1 MRIRLSIFISAF
13 LQLLASGLYAQPA
26 IPRLAQVDVLHYRF
40 ELELSDKTDEIN
52 GKATIHIRLLQ
63 ALDSFAIDLVKP
75 AAPKGK
81 GMSVSIVAEAG
92 QKAAFRHEANSLWL
106 YPAPPLA
113 AGEERVYE
121 IRYTGIPADGL
132 IIDKNKHGD
141 RTFFGDNWPNRAHHW
156 IPCIDHPS
164 DKASVE
170 FIITAPDHYQ
180 VVANGLQIEKTN
192 LDDERTLTHWREEAP
207 LPTKVMVFGA
217 ARFGVQYAGQTH
229 GIPVSSWVYRQDRKA
244 GFYDYQQAVEVLE
257 FFIENIGPYPYKKL
271 ANVQSKTRYG
281 GMENA
286 SNIFYFEGSVS
297 GQREHEDFIAHEIAH
312 QWFGNSAS
320 EQNWHHIW
328 LSEGFATYGTNLY
341 IEHKYGRDKMVERLQ
356 KERELVLGFYRRR
369 AAPIV
374 DTSVTDW
381 NQLLNPNSY
390 QKGGWVLH
398 MLRRQLGDD
407 AFWEGLRQYYRIFEG
422 RNALT
427 EDFQRVMELVSGQD
441 LSAFFQQWLYQAG
454 QPQLSV
460 EWSYENGKLDL
471 AISQLQEG
479 IPFVFPLELEAR
491 GAIGQSQRWAIE
503 LSGSSLQTSLACP
516 FPPQE
521 LTLDP
526 DTWLL
531 FSGSAIRSKSN

>member
-1 MRIRLSIFISAF
+1 MPIRLSIFISAF

-40 ELELSDKTDEIN
+40 ELELSDKTDEIK

-92 QKAAFRHEANSLWL
+92 QKAAFRHEANMLWL
-106 YPAPPLA
+106 YPASPLA

-121 IRYTGIPADGL
+121 IRYAGIPADGL
-132 IIDKNKHGD
+132 IIDKNIHGD

-180 VVANGLQIEKTN
+180 VVANGIQIEKTN
-192 LDDERTLTHWREEAP
+192 LDDETTRTHWREEAS

-244 GFYDYQQAVEVLE
+244 GFHDYQQAVEVLE

-286 SNIFYFEGSVS
+286 SNIFYFEESVS
-297 GQREHEDFIAHEIAH
+297 GQREHEDLIAHEIAH

-341 IEHKYGRDKMVERLQ
+341 IEHKYGRDKMVERLK
-356 KERELVLGFYRRR
+356 KEREQVLGFYRRR

-374 DTSVTDW
+374 DTTVTDW

-398 MLRRQLGDD
+398 MLRRKVGDD
-407 AFWEGLRQYYRIFEG
+407 AFWQGLRQYYRIFEG

-427 EDFQRVMELVSGQD
+427 EDFQRVMELVSGHD

-460 EWSYENGKLDL
+460 EWAYENGKLNL
-471 AISQLQEG
+471 TISQLQDG
-479 IPFVFPLELEAR
+479 APFVFPIEFEAR
-491 GAIGQSQRWAIE
+491 STTGLSQRWIIE
-503 LSGSSLQTSLACP
+503 VGSASIQTSLACP
-516 FPPQE
+516 FAPRE
-521 LTLDP
+521 LVIDP

-531 FSGSAIRSKSN
+531 FSGTSIRSQSN